1 MLSGGRGRRSTSPRT
16 PPRGAD
22 YKMVIVVR
30 GELRLTAG
38 KAAVQVA
45 HAAVLLAQE
54 AAKRAPEAFR
64 AWSAT
69 GQKKIALVAP
79 TLEALETLARQARGL
94 GLLWV
99 LVEDAGLTEV
109 PPGTKTCLGIGPAAA
124 SQLDPITGS
133 LPLL

>member
-1 MLSGGRGRRSTSPRT
+1 
-16 PPRGAD
+16 
-22 YKMVIVVR
+22 MVLVVR

-45 HAAVLLAQE
+45 HAAVLLALE
-54 AAKRAPEAFR
+54 AEKRAPEIFR

-69 GQKKIALVAP
+69 GQKKIAVVAP
-79 TLEALETLARQARGL
+79 TLDDLEALARQARAL

-99 LVEDAGLTEV
+99 LVEDAGFTEV
-109 PPGTKTCLGIGPAAA
+109 PPGTKTCLGIGPATSA
-124 SQLDPITGS
+124 QVDPITGS

>member
-1 MLSGGRGRRSTSPRT
+1 
-16 PPRGAD
+16 
-22 YKMVIVVR
+22 MVLVVR

-45 HAAVLLAQE
+45 HAAVLLTQE
-54 AAKRAPEAFR
+54 AAKRAPEALR

-69 GQKKIALVAP
+69 GQKKIAVVAS
-79 TLEALETLARQARGL
+79 TLEELERLAREARARGI
-94 GLLWV
+94 LWV
-99 LVEDAGLTEV
+99 LVEDAGFTEV
-109 PPGTKTCLGIGPAAA
+109 PPGTKTCLGIGPASS

>member
-1 MLSGGRGRRSTSPRT
+1 MSRKGIGGASE
-16 PPRGAD
+16 
-22 YKMVIVVR
+22 YKMVVVVR

-45 HAAVLLAQE
+45 HAAVMLATE
-54 AAKRAPEAFR
+54 SEKRSPEAFR
-64 AWSAT
+64 AWSAA

-79 TLEALETLARQARGL
+79 TLTELDALARRARAEGIP
-94 GLLWV
+94 WV

-109 PPGTKTCLGIGPAAA
+109 PPGTKTCLGLGPAPAGEI
-124 SQLDPITGS
+124 DPLTGD

>member
-1 MLSGGRGRRSTSPRT
+1 MPARSGAGTS
-16 PPRGAD
+16 D

-54 AAKRAPEAFR
+54 TEKRAPEAFR
-64 AWSAT
+64 AWSAA

-79 TLEALETLARQARGL
+79 TLEDLERLAREARGH
-94 GLLWV
+94 GIPWV
-99 LVEDAGLTEV
+99 LVEDAGFTEV
-109 PPGTKTCLGIGPAAA
+109 PPGTKTCLGLGPAP
-124 SQLDPITGS
+124 SSRLDPITGS

>member
-1 MLSGGRGRRSTSPRT
+1 
-16 PPRGAD
+16 
-22 YKMVIVVR
+22 MVIVVR

-54 AAKRAPEAFR
+54 AAKRAPEALR
-64 AWSAT
+64 AWSET
-69 GQKKIALVAP
+69 GQKKIALLAP
-79 TLEALETLARQARGL
+79 TLDDLEALARQARAL

-99 LVEDAGLTEV
+99 LVEDAGFTEV
-109 PPGTKTCLGIGPAAA
+109 PPGTKTVLGIGPAPS